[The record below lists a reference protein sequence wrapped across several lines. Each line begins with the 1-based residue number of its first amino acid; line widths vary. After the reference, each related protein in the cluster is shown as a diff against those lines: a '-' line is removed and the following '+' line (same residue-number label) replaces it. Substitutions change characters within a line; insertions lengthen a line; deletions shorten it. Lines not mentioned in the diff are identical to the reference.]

1 MVKVLILVRLNCYR
15 NIKWI
20 EDILIK
26 NSDFQ
31 QLAGKK
37 ALINDYF
44 NNKTIIIDAT
54 ETPIQRPKKRQ
65 KQSYSGKKKKT
76 HDQNTSNY
84 RTRKK
89 KKIIATSFSLGK
101 KQDYALLDF
110 LHYLLKNCKNIC
122 KKDTNRKI

>member
-1 MVKVLILVRLNCYR
+1 MTLLYWREYQTYFHLGKSFDISEANCYR

-44 NNKTIIIDAT
+44 NDKTIIIDAT

-65 KQSYSGKKKKT
+65 KQSYSGKKEKT

-84 RTRKK
+84 RTRNQKNYCNKFFARKK
-89 KKIIATSFSLGK
+89 TWLCFI
-101 KQDYALLDF
+101 
-110 LHYLLKNCKNIC
+110 
-122 KKDTNRKI
+122 